1 MADIER
7 ENRKQELRRRVVD
20 TKDLLLQQEAEQAQE
35 KGKRRQRR
43 RRLLVF
49 LAVVL
54 VLGALVAGAIYM
66 MKRPYTGCSQ
76 NWRNSFTGE
85 NGVSE
90 SDYEDYEIFGDGFLK
105 VTRDGA
111 TYIDSSGKTIWNQS
125 YEMNSPYVSI
135 SGDYC
140 AIADQGKTA
149 IYIMNKTGTTGQ
161 AETNLPIT
169 KISVAGTGVTYALLE
184 DSKASYITV
193 FSKEGAALDISIKSV
208 LDGDGYPVD
217 IAVSPDGTELIASF
231 ASIENGTIQNKVIF
245 YNLSEIGQNAG
256 SNRVVGGFTDD
267 FSGHL
272 AGRVHFSDD
281 THAQAFYD
289 GGIAFFSTKV
299 LTSPELSQ
307 KVEIEQTIQAI
318 TYADDYIGV
327 ITDNSDSETS
337 ADPYTLTVY
346 RLNGQTVFSTPFQLN
361 YTNFDIDQDRVLV
374 YNNTTL
380 QLYDMSGTLKY
391 SGNIDTSISRARVAR
406 GVKNPLG
413 LDLLIGSA
421 GAMESVKLK

>member
-20 TKDLLLQQEAEQAQE
+20 TKELLQQEAEQAQE
-35 KGKRRQRR
+35 KGKRRRSRR
-43 RRLLVF
+43 RFLVF

-66 MKRPYTGCSQ
+66 MKRPYTGFSQ
-76 NWRNSFTGE
+76 NWRNSFTAE

>member
-20 TKDLLLQQEAEQAQE
+20 TKELLQQEAEQAQE
-35 KGKRRQRR
+35 KGKRRRSRR
-43 RRLLVF
+43 RFLVF
-49 LAVVL
+49 LVVVL
-54 VLGALVAGAIYM
+54 VLGALVAAAIYM
-66 MKRPYTGCSQ
+66 MKRPYTGFSQ

-149 IYIMNKTGTTGQ
+149 IYIMNKTSTTGQ

-299 LTSPELSQ
+299 LTSPELTE

-406 GVKNPLG
+406 GVRNPLG

>member
-20 TKDLLLQQEAEQAQE
+20 TKDLLQQQEAEQAQE

-66 MKRPYTGCSQ
+66 MKRPYTGFSQ

>member
-20 TKDLLLQQEAEQAQE
+20 TKDLLQQQEAEQAQE
-35 KGKRRQRR
+35 KGKRRRSRR
-43 RRLLVF
+43 RFLVF

-66 MKRPYTGCSQ
+66 MKRPYTGFSQ

-337 ADPYTLTVY
+337 ADPYTLIVY

>member
-20 TKDLLLQQEAEQAQE
+20 TKELLQQEAEQAQE
-35 KGKRRQRR
+35 KGKRRRSRR
-43 RRLLVF
+43 RFLVF

-66 MKRPYTGCSQ
+66 MKRPYTGFSQ

-231 ASIENGTIQNKVIF
+231 AYIENGTLQNKVIF

-267 FSGHL
+267 FGGHL

-391 SGNIDTSISRARVAR
+391 SGNIDTSISRTRVAH

>member
-20 TKDLLLQQEAEQAQE
+20 TKDLLQQQEAEQAQE
-35 KGKRRQRR
+35 KGKRRRSRR
-43 RRLLVF
+43 RFLVF

-66 MKRPYTGCSQ
+66 MKRPYTGFSQ

-184 DSKASYITV
+184 DAKASYITV

>member
-20 TKDLLLQQEAEQAQE
+20 TKDLLQQQEAEQAQE
-35 KGKRRQRR
+35 QGKRRQRR

-66 MKRPYTGCSQ
+66 MKRPYTGFSQ
-76 NWRNSFTGE
+76 NWRNSFNGE

>member
-20 TKDLLLQQEAEQAQE
+20 TKDLLQQQEAEQAQE

-43 RRLLVF
+43 RRFLVF

-66 MKRPYTGCSQ
+66 MKRPYTGFSQ

-85 NGVSE
+85 NSVSE

>member
-7 ENRKQELRRRVVD
+7 ENRKQELRSRVVD
-20 TKDLLLQQEAEQAQE
+20 TKDLLQQEAEQ
-35 KGKRRQRR
+35 KGKRRRSRR
-43 RRLLVF
+43 RFLVF
-49 LAVVL
+49 LVVVL

-66 MKRPYTGCSQ
+66 MKRPYTGFSQ
-76 NWRNSFTGE
+76 NWRNSFNGE

-135 SGDYC
+135 NGDYC

-406 GVKNPLG
+406 GVRNPLG

>member
-66 MKRPYTGCSQ
+66 MKRPYTGYSQ

>member
-7 ENRKQELRRRVVD
+7 ENRKQELRSRVVD
-20 TKDLLLQQEAEQAQE
+20 TKDLLQQEAEQ
-35 KGKRRQRR
+35 KGKRRRSRR
-43 RRLLVF
+43 RFLVF
-49 LAVVL
+49 LVVVL

-66 MKRPYTGCSQ
+66 MKRPYTGFSQ
-76 NWRNSFTGE
+76 NWRNSFNGE

-135 SGDYC
+135 NGDYC

-318 TYADDYIGV
+318 SYADDYIGV

-337 ADPYTLTVY
+337 ADPYLLTVY
-346 RLNGQTVFSTPFQLN
+346 RLNGQAVFSTPFQLN

-406 GVKNPLG
+406 GVRNPLG

>member
-20 TKDLLLQQEAEQAQE
+20 TKDLLQQQEAEQAQE
-35 KGKRRQRR
+35 KGKRRRSRR
-43 RRLLVF
+43 RFLVF

-66 MKRPYTGCSQ
+66 MKRPYTGFSQ

>member
-20 TKDLLLQQEAEQAQE
+20 TKDLLQQQEAEQAQE
-35 KGKRRQRR
+35 KGKRRRSRR
-43 RRLLVF
+43 RFLVF

-66 MKRPYTGCSQ
+66 MKRPYTGFSQ
-76 NWRNSFTGE
+76 NWRNSFNGE

-135 SGDYC
+135 NGDYC

-184 DSKASYITV
+184 DSKASYITI

-391 SGNIDTSISRARVAR
+391 SGNIDTLISRARVAR

>member
-20 TKDLLLQQEAEQAQE
+20 TKDLLQQQEAEQAQE

-66 MKRPYTGCSQ
+66 MKRPYTGFSQ

-318 TYADDYIGV
+318 SYADDYIGV

>member
-7 ENRKQELRRRVVD
+7 ENRKQELRSRVVD
-20 TKDLLLQQEAEQAQE
+20 TKDLLQQEAEQ
-35 KGKRRQRR
+35 KGKRRRSRR
-43 RRLLVF
+43 RFLVF
-49 LAVVL
+49 LVVVL

-66 MKRPYTGCSQ
+66 MKRPYTGFSQ
-76 NWRNSFTGE
+76 NWRNSFNGE

-135 SGDYC
+135 NGDYC

-346 RLNGQTVFSTPFQLN
+346 RLNGQAVFSTPFQLN

>member
-20 TKDLLLQQEAEQAQE
+20 TKDLLQQQEAEQAQE

-43 RRLLVF
+43 RRFLVF

-66 MKRPYTGCSQ
+66 MKRPYTGFSQ

>member
-20 TKDLLLQQEAEQAQE
+20 TKDLLQQQEAEQAQE
-35 KGKRRQRR
+35 KGKRRRSRR
-43 RRLLVF
+43 RFLVF

-66 MKRPYTGCSQ
+66 MKRPYTGFSQ

-231 ASIENGTIQNKVIF
+231 AYIENGTLQNKVIF

-361 YTNFDIDQDRVLV
+361 YTDFDIDQDRVLV

>member
-20 TKDLLLQQEAEQAQE
+20 TKDLLQQQEAEQAQE

-66 MKRPYTGCSQ
+66 MKRPYTGFSQ

-90 SDYEDYEIFGDGFLK
+90 SDYEDYETFGDGFLK

-406 GVKNPLG
+406 GVRNPLG

>member
-20 TKDLLLQQEAEQAQE
+20 TKDLLQQQEAEQAQE
-35 KGKRRQRR
+35 QGKRRQRR

-66 MKRPYTGCSQ
+66 MKRPYTGFSQ

>member
-20 TKDLLLQQEAEQAQE
+20 TKDLLQQQEAEQAEE
-35 KGKRRQRR
+35 KGKRRRSRR
-43 RRLLVF
+43 RFLVF
-49 LAVVL
+49 LVVVL

-66 MKRPYTGCSQ
+66 MKRPYTGFSQ

-299 LTSPELSQ
+299 LTSPELTE

>member
-7 ENRKQELRRRVVD
+7 ENRKQELRSRVVD
-20 TKDLLLQQEAEQAQE
+20 TKDLLQQEAEE
-35 KGKRRQRR
+35 KGKRRRSRR
-43 RRLLVF
+43 RFLVF
-49 LAVVL
+49 LVVVL

-66 MKRPYTGCSQ
+66 MKRPYTSCSQ
-76 NWRNSFTGE
+76 NWRNSFAGE
-85 NGVSE
+85 NGISE

>member
-20 TKDLLLQQEAEQAQE
+20 TKDLLQQQEAEQAQE
-35 KGKRRQRR
+35 KGKRRRSRR
-43 RRLLVF
+43 RFLVF

-66 MKRPYTGCSQ
+66 MKRPYTGFSQ

-135 SGDYC
+135 RGDYC

-299 LTSPELSQ
+299 LTSPELTE

-380 QLYDMSGTLKY
+380 QLYDMSGILKY

>member
-20 TKDLLLQQEAEQAQE
+20 TKDLLQQQEAEQAQE
-35 KGKRRQRR
+35 KGIRRQRR

-54 VLGALVAGAIYM
+54 VLGALVTGAVYM
-66 MKRPYTGCSQ
+66 MKRPYTGFSQ

-85 NGVSE
+85 NSVSE

-406 GVKNPLG
+406 GVRNPLG

>member
-20 TKDLLLQQEAEQAQE
+20 TKDLLQQQEAEQAQE

-66 MKRPYTGCSQ
+66 MKRPYTGFSQ

-299 LTSPELSQ
+299 LTSPELRQ

>member
-20 TKDLLLQQEAEQAQE
+20 TKDLLQQQEAEQAQE
-35 KGKRRQRR
+35 QGKRRQRR
-43 RRLLVF
+43 RRILVF

-54 VLGALVAGAIYM
+54 VLGALVAGAVYM

-272 AGRVHFSDD
+272 AGRVHFTEVQRHRVLQYEGADESG
-281 THAQAFYD
+281 AQ
-289 GGIAFFSTKV
+289 
-299 LTSPELSQ
+299 PEGRDR
-307 KVEIEQTIQAI
+307 
-318 TYADDYIGV
+318 ADDPGDYLCG
-327 ITDNSDSETS
+327 
-337 ADPYTLTVY
+337 
-346 RLNGQTVFSTPFQLN
+346 RLHWRHHGQQRFGDLRGSVHA
-361 YTNFDIDQDRVLV
+361 DRVPAERPDGVLDAV
-374 YNNTTL
+374 PAE
-380 QLYDMSGTLKY
+380 LYELRYRSGP
-391 SGNIDTSISRARVAR
+391 G
-406 GVKNPLG
+406 PG
-413 LDLLIGSA
+413 L
-421 GAMESVKLK
+421 

>member
-20 TKDLLLQQEAEQAQE
+20 TKDLIRQEAEQSQE
-35 KGKRRQRR
+35 EEKKRRRRR

-49 LAVVL
+49 LALAL
-54 VLGALVAGAIYM
+54 VLGALVAGAVYM
-66 MKRPYTGCSQ
+66 MKRPYTGFSQ
-76 NWRNSFTGE
+76 NWRNSFTTE
-85 NGVSE
+85 NSVSA

-111 TYIDSSGKTIWNQS
+111 TYIDSTGKTIWNQS

-231 ASIENGTIQNKVIF
+231 AYLENGTLQNKVIF

-318 TYADDYIGV
+318 CYADDYIGI

-337 ADPYTLTVY
+337 SDPYMLTVY
-346 RLNGQTVFSTPFQLN
+346 RLNGQKVFSMPFQMN
-361 YTNFDIDQDRVLV
+361 YTRFDIDQDRVLV

>member
-20 TKDLLLQQEAEQAQE
+20 TKDLLQQQEAEQAQE

-54 VLGALVAGAIYM
+54 VLGALVAGAVYM
-66 MKRPYTGCSQ
+66 MKRPYTGFSQ

-231 ASIENGTIQNKVIF
+231 AYIENGTLQNKVIF

-267 FSGHL
+267 FGGHL

>member
-20 TKDLLLQQEAEQAQE
+20 TKDLLQQQEAEQAQE
-35 KGKRRQRR
+35 QGKRRQRR

-66 MKRPYTGCSQ
+66 MKRPYTGFSQ
-76 NWRNSFTGE
+76 NWRNSFTAE

>member
-20 TKDLLLQQEAEQAQE
+20 TKDLLQQQEAEQAQE
-35 KGKRRQRR
+35 KGKRRRSRR
-43 RRLLVF
+43 RFLVF

-66 MKRPYTGCSQ
+66 MKRPYTGFSQ

-299 LTSPELSQ
+299 LTSPELTE

>member
-20 TKDLLLQQEAEQAQE
+20 TKDLIRQEAEQSQE
-35 KGKRRQRR
+35 EEKKRRRRR

-49 LAVVL
+49 LALAL
-54 VLGALVAGAIYM
+54 VLGALVAGAVYM
-66 MKRPYTGCSQ
+66 MKRPYTGFSQ
-76 NWRNSFTGE
+76 NWRNSFTTE
-85 NGVSE
+85 NSVSA

-111 TYIDSSGKTIWNQS
+111 TYIDSTGKTIWNQS

-231 ASIENGTIQNKVIF
+231 AYLENGTLQNKVIF

>member
-20 TKDLLLQQEAEQAQE
+20 TKDLLQQQEAEQAQE
-35 KGKRRQRR
+35 QGKRRQRR
-43 RRLLVF
+43 RRILVF

-54 VLGALVAGAIYM
+54 VLGALVAGAVYM
-66 MKRPYTGCSQ
+66 MKRPYTGFSQ
-76 NWRNSFTGE
+76 NWRNSFTAE

>member
-20 TKDLLLQQEAEQAQE
+20 TKDLLQQQEAEQAQE

-43 RRLLVF
+43 RRFLVF

-54 VLGALVAGAIYM
+54 VLGALVAGAVYM
-66 MKRPYTGCSQ
+66 MKRPYTGFSQ

>member
-20 TKDLLLQQEAEQAQE
+20 TKDLLQQQEAEQAQE
-35 KGKRRQRR
+35 KGKRRRSRR
-43 RRLLVF
+43 RFLVF

-66 MKRPYTGCSQ
+66 MKRPYTGFSQ

-161 AETNLPIT
+161 AETNLSIT

-299 LTSPELSQ
+299 LTSPELTE

>member
-20 TKDLLLQQEAEQAQE
+20 TKDLLQQQEAEQAQE
-35 KGKRRQRR
+35 KGKRRRSRR
-43 RRLLVF
+43 RFLVF
-49 LAVVL
+49 LVVVL

-66 MKRPYTGCSQ
+66 MKRPYTGYSQ

>member
-20 TKDLLLQQEAEQAQE
+20 TKDLLQQQEAEQAQE

-54 VLGALVAGAIYM
+54 VLGALVAGAVYM

>member
-7 ENRKQELRRRVVD
+7 ENRKQELRSRVVD
-20 TKDLLLQQEAEQAQE
+20 TKDLLQQEAEE
-35 KGKRRQRR
+35 KGKRRRSRR
-43 RRLLVF
+43 RFLVF
-49 LAVVL
+49 LVVVL

-66 MKRPYTGCSQ
+66 MKRPYTGFSQ

-125 YEMNSPYVSI
+125 YEMSSPYVSI
-135 SGDYC
+135 NGDYC

-318 TYADDYIGV
+318 SYADDYIGV

-337 ADPYTLTVY
+337 ADP
-346 RLNGQTVFSTPFQLN
+346 
-361 YTNFDIDQDRVLV
+361 
-374 YNNTTL
+374 
-380 QLYDMSGTLKY
+380 
-391 SGNIDTSISRARVAR
+391 
-406 GVKNPLG
+406 
-413 LDLLIGSA
+413 
-421 GAMESVKLK
+421 

>member
-20 TKDLLLQQEAEQAQE
+20 TKDLLQQQEAEQVQE

-66 MKRPYTGCSQ
+66 MKRPYTGFSQ